1 MTTKK
6 ERSKISCEH
15 KYFLKNQYPT
25 MGKYDIPIIR
35 REDIDLKNLSLLP
48 CTKAKRL
55 DFNNHHKGIHFFV
68 HDYRF
73 ENTYDRPDI
82 AFKKYENYRFL
93 LSPDFSLYADM
104 QMFQQIGNVGKNR
117 WVGAHWQSK
126 GKIVIPTVSWSTEES
141 FEFCFNGIEKGSIVA
156 VSTVGCRRMKES
168 FLKGYNEMLRV
179 IEPTNIIC
187 YGKPFKNM
195 DGSILYIPYE
205 EYHNH
210 KPAI

>member
-1 MTTKK
+1 
-6 ERSKISCEH
+6 
-15 KYFLKNQYPT
+15 
-25 MGKYDIPIIR
+25 
-35 REDIDLKNLSLLP
+35 
-48 CTKAKRL
+48 
-55 DFNNHHKGIHFFV
+55 
-68 HDYRF
+68 
-73 ENTYDRPDI
+73 
-82 AFKKYENYRFL
+82 
-93 LSPDFSLYADM
+93 M

-205 EYHNH
+205 EYDNH